1 MNIDPTASLRRW
13 AVTVELAGRPFRI
26 PPLGA
31 DAWLLALHGSYARI
45 VPGLFELD
53 GDAQDDLLDLM
64 MAGRITLAECQDAA
78 RDAIGTAA
86 GMKWW
91 AAVRLGS
98 YALQEW
104 GTIGGALL
112 MRGVDPAAVSF
123 GAFLAATYR
132 FILENCKGEPERQK
146 LDIELLKVPPG
157 VSVEEMI
164 DRRAASAAFMALAA
178 ADGD

>member
-1 MNIDPTASLRRW
+1 MNIDPVASLRRW
-13 AVTVELAGRPFRI
+13 AVAVELAGREFRI

-31 DAWLLALHGSYARI
+31 DVWLMAVQGAYVRI
-45 VPGLFELD
+45 VPGMFELD

-64 MAGRITLAECQDAA
+64 LAGRLSVAECQGAA
-78 RDAIGTAA
+78 RDAIAAAA

-91 AAVRLGS
+91 AAVRLSS

-112 MRGVDPAAVSF
+112 IRGVDPQAVSF
-123 GAFLAATYR
+123 GAFLTATYR
-132 FILENCKGEPERQK
+132 FILENCQGEPERQK

>member
-1 MNIDPTASLRRW
+1 MNIDPAASLRRW
-13 AVTVELAGRPFRI
+13 AVTVELAGREFRI

-31 DAWLLALHGSYARI
+31 DAWLLAIQGAYVKI
-45 VPGLFELD
+45 VPGMFELD
-53 GDAQDDLLDLM
+53 SDAQDDLLDLM
-64 MAGRITLAECQDAA
+64 LAGRLSITECQVAA

-91 AAVRLGS
+91 AAVRLSS

-112 MRGVDPAAVSF
+112 TRGIDPAQISY
-123 GAFLAATYR
+123 GAFLTATYR